1 MSAEKPILE
10 LELYI
15 IRHGQ
20 SMGNVGYGR
29 EDITIK
35 EGSDPVLTE
44 KGEEQADMLGQYLK
58 NVDFDA
64 VYSSALMRAILTAN
78 GILRYQKTE
87 KELNILPYLTEVS
100 INPAYEGLSMPE
112 IRELCPTAVLAD
124 GVDPSEPILCY
135 NEYSDE
141 DGMYARAEA
150 AMNYFIEKYKNGEKV
165 AVVSHAAY
173 MTYLIFRIMGFTKSP
188 VFDIDINN
196 TGITKVNFFK
206 KGTNKYGDITF
217 SYINSTAHLEQNSK
231 DCLTK

>member
-1 MSAEKPILE
+1 MSAEKPIVE

-20 SMGNVGYGR
+20 SVGNVGYGR
-29 EDITIK
+29 ENITIK
-35 EGSDPVLTE
+35 EGADPILTE
-44 KGEEQADMLGQYLK
+44 KGENQADLLGKYLK

-64 VYSSALMRAILTAN
+64 VYSSALIRAVSTAN
-78 GILRYQKTE
+78 GILRYQENGK
-87 KELNILPYLTEVS
+87 KLNILPYLTEAGL
-100 INPAYEGLSMPE
+100 NPEYKGLTMEE
-112 IRELCPTAVLAD
+112 IREICPTAVLAD
-124 GVDPSEPILCY
+124 GVDPEGSILCY
-135 NEYSDE
+135 NEYNDE
-141 DGMYARAEA
+141 DGMYAIAEDT
-150 AMNYFIEKYKNGEKV
+150 MNYFIEKYKNGEKI

-217 SYINSTAHLEQNSK
+217 TYINSTTHLEISSE
-231 DCLTK
+231 DYLTK

>member
-100 INPAYEGLSMPE
+100 INPAYEGLSMAE

-124 GVDPSEPILCY
+124 GVDPSGPILCY
-135 NEYSDE
+135 NEYNDE

-173 MTYLIFRIMGFTKSP
+173 MTYLIFRIMDFTKSP

-217 SYINSTAHLEQNSK
+217 SYINSTTHLENNSK